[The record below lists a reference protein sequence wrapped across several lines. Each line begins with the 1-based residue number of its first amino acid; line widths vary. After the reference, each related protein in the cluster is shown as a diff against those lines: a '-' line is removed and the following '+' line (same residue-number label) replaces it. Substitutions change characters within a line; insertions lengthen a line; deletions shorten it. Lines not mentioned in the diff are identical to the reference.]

1 MSVVLYGGAFDPVHA
16 GHVFIAREALR
27 LLAPS
32 RLILIPTGS
41 PNPDF
46 DKHLSASDADRLA
59 MLALAFAGTA
69 GVEVSD
75 IELTREPAPSFFADT
90 LDALR
95 PTLGSGQVVVLMGQ
109 DQLTS
114 FPRWERYQEILRQA
128 DLYYVPRAGLNAA
141 SLPAVRATRLFDV
154 NPFDSLSSTL
164 VRTRVQQGLFV
175 DGLVPT
181 AVAEYIHAHGLY
193 RASVA

>member
-32 RLILIPTGS
+32 RLILIPTGN
-41 PNPDF
+41 PNPEF
-46 DKHLSASDADRLA
+46 DKRLSASDADRLS
-59 MLALAFAGTA
+59 MLALAFAGTT
-69 GVEVSD
+69 GVEVSS
-75 IELTREPAPSFFADT
+75 IELTREPAPSYFADT

-95 PTLGSGQVVVLMGQ
+95 PTLGPGRPMLLLGQ
-109 DQLTS
+109 DQLMS
-114 FPRWERYQEILRQA
+114 FDRWKRYQDILRQA
-128 DLYYVPRAGLNAA
+128 DLYYVPRAGLDAA
-141 SLPAVRATRLFDV
+141 SLPPVPASRLFDV

-164 VRTRVQQGLFV
+164 VRSRVQRGLFV

-181 AVAEYIHAHGLY
+181 GVADYIRIHGLY
-193 RASVA
+193 RPSVP

>member
-32 RLILIPTGS
+32 RLILIPTGN
-41 PNPDF
+41 PNPEF
-46 DKHLSASDADRLA
+46 DKRLSASDADRLA
-59 MLALAFAGTA
+59 MLALAFAGTT
-69 GVEVSD
+69 GVEVSS
-75 IELTREPAPSFFADT
+75 IELTREPAPSYFADT

-95 PTLGSGQVVVLMGQ
+95 PTLGPGRPMLLLGQ
-109 DQLTS
+109 DQLMS
-114 FPRWERYQEILRQA
+114 FDRWERYQDILRQA
-128 DLYYVPRAGLNAA
+128 DLYYVPRAGLDAA
-141 SLPAVRATRLFDV
+141 SLPPVPASRLFDV

-164 VRTRVQQGLFV
+164 VRSRVQRGLFV

-181 AVAEYIHAHGLY
+181 GVADYIRIHGLY
-193 RASVA
+193 RPSVP

>member
-41 PNPDF
+41 PNPEF
-46 DKHLSASDADRLA
+46 NKRLSASDADRLA
-59 MLALAFAGTA
+59 MLALAFAGTT

-75 IELTREPAPSFFADT
+75 IELTREPAPSYFADT

-95 PTLGSGQVVVLMGQ
+95 PTLGPGRPLLLLGQ
-109 DQLTS
+109 DQLMS
-114 FPRWERYQEILRQA
+114 FPRWERYQDILRET
-128 DLYYVPRAGLNAA
+128 DLYYIPRAGLDAA
-141 SLPAVRATRLFDV
+141 SLPAVPAARLFDI

-164 VRTRVQQGLFV
+164 VRARTQQGLFV

-181 AVAEYIHAHGLY
+181 AVAEYIRTHGLY
-193 RASVA
+193 HSSLP

>member
-16 GHVFIAREALR
+16 GHVFIVREALR
-27 LLAPS
+27 LLAPA
-32 RLILIPTGS
+32 RLVLIPTGN

-75 IELTREPAPSFFADT
+75 IELARKPAPSFFADT

-95 PTLGSGQVVVLMGQ
+95 PTLGPAPFVLLLGQ
-109 DQLTS
+109 DQLMS
-114 FPRWERYQEILRQA
+114 FPRWERYQEILRRT
-128 DLYYVPRAGLNAA
+128 DLCYVPRAGLDAA

-164 VRTRVQQGLFV
+164 VRSRVRQGLFI

-181 AVAEYIHAHGLY
+181 GVAEYIHTHGLY
-193 RASVA
+193 RASVS